1 MDSSSVEANSAAA
14 ASSNGERRPAK
25 RARRSSQVAG
35 SSSAAA
41 PEPAAGSGTDHL
53 TPSSDK
59 ALEHL
64 SCAVCLSI
72 PEDTVMQ
79 CQLGHIICAECHLR
93 VCIEDKPIC
102 PTCRM
107 PLDPLN
113 PIRNV
118 LAEQTIALLPAE
130 CTNAGCTAKCTRG
143 TLRTHLSSECAYRTA
158 VCKYHPLGCKWSG
171 LHRAC
176 GRHEDRCKKAD
187 MPGWKLLKKVEQVQ
201 EAQAAGAKRERE
213 AAKADALVVAMLS
226 TRCRNI
232 EVSHVTL
239 HKCSAHEHVAS
250 RPAHLASAAF
260 HAIGWR
266 FKLYTV
272 HDSANGTY
280 QVALQMRDSRELPVD
295 FFVVC
300 GPGIRDVRPTSVSHI
315 FGRAR
320 DARTSTP
327 VTIAEG
333 DAAAALA
340 NSDSLVLRIGIAD
353 RRPGR
358 LSRDFQGQSR
368 DFQGQT
374 SYGGGGY
381 GDDDVYGEERDDD
394 DDDSGWNSESNEVD
408 DFDEDDESLYDHDE
422 GPPRRYR

>member
-1 MDSSSVEANSAAA
+1 
-14 ASSNGERRPAK
+14 
-25 RARRSSQVAG
+25 
-35 SSSAAA
+35 
-41 PEPAAGSGTDHL
+41 
-53 TPSSDK
+53 
-59 ALEHL
+59 
-64 SCAVCLSI
+64 
-72 PEDTVMQ
+72 
-79 CQLGHIICAECHLR
+79 
-93 VCIEDKPIC
+93 
-102 PTCRM
+102 
-107 PLDPLN
+107 
-113 PIRNV
+113 
-118 LAEQTIALLPAE
+118 
-130 CTNAGCTAKCTRG
+130 
-143 TLRTHLSSECAYRTA
+143 
-158 VCKYHPLGCKWSG
+158 
-171 LHRAC
+171 
-176 GRHEDRCKKAD
+176 
-187 MPGWKLLKKVEQVQ
+187 VQ
-201 EAQAAGAKRERE
+201 EAQAAEAKRERE

-226 TRCRNI
+226 TRCRNL

-260 HAIGWR
+260 QALGWR

-272 HDSANGTY
+272 HDSASGTY

-358 LSRDFQGQSR
+358 LSRDFQGQ
-368 DFQGQT
+368 T

-381 GDDDVYGEERDDD
+381 GDDDGYGEERDDD
-394 DDDSGWNSESNEVD
+394 DDDDGWNSDSNDVD
-408 DFDEDDESLYDHDE
+408 DFDDDDESLYDHDE